1 MSELRKK
8 KKKKLDGFNYLNST
22 KNYDKHRIQLQ
33 TLSNLVRVRESSNSL
48 ISFSLNYRSFFN
60 IQTIS

>member
-1 MSELRKK
+1 MLDIVYLRK
-8 KKKKLDGFNYLNST
+8 YLNSMALTIRT
-22 KNYDKHRIQLQ
+22 KKNCDKHRIQLR
-33 TLSNLVRVRESSNSL
+33 TLSNLVRVRESSNSS